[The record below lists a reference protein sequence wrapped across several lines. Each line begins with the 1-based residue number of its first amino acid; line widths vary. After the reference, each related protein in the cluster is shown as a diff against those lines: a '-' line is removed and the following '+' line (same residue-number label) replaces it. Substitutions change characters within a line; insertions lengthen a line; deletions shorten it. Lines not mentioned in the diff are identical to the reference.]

1 VLPQP
6 AKPLIARLSVACH
19 HFTFPRFILRTV
31 GAVLAMGR
39 RTVTAIGWTV
49 RWLMHGHVSNYPR
62 VFSRLHQ
69 GRTAGGGGLLSVRW
83 VLVDDLDGP
92 HRDESFYRTEADLKP
107 AERVSLFTERW
118 SMEVTFH
125 EIRGETDKGS

>member
-1 VLPQP
+1 
-6 AKPLIARLSVACH
+6 
-19 HFTFPRFILRTV
+19 
-31 GAVLAMGR
+31 MGR
-39 RTVTAIGWTV
+39 RTGTAIGWTV

-69 GRTAGGGGLLSVRW
+69 GRTAGGGLLPVRW

-92 HRDESFYRTEADLKP
+92 HRDESFYSTEADLKP

-118 SMEVTFH
+118 SMEVTFQ
-125 EIRGETDKGS
+125 EIRGGTDKGS